1 MGDRPAGWVPFW
13 PLGSL
18 QMEFSQTH
26 NIPWK
31 ASIGGKDSL
40 YPEFLDKIQ
49 QFRAEEAAQKA
60 EEAKKAAPTPAA
72 RPKR

>member
-1 MGDRPAGWVPFW
+1 VPFW

-18 QMEFSQTH
+18 QMEFSQTR

-31 ASIGGKDSL
+31 ASIGGKNSL
-40 YPEFLDKIQ
+40 YPEFVDKIQ

-60 EEAKKAAPTPAA
+60 GEAKKTEEAKAPIK
-72 RPKR
+72 KR